1 MLIKENEIIL
11 HHNFRKQ
18 WLHFISPI
26 EIFTTNKISEVE
38 NILAEV
44 ESVVEKREV
53 WAAGFLSYEASEA
66 FDKAIKSKP
75 GGNFPL
81 TWFGIYN
88 SPAIIE
94 EIEKPVNP
102 INELLLRKNI
112 TDEDYEKAFNRI
124 KFYIEQGDTYQINF
138 TYRLLEEYFT
148 DPWEIFKHLIAQQGN
163 HYSAFVNLKD
173 YSICSAS
180 PELFFYLDDNVIE
193 SHPMKGTIERGLM
206 YSDDLAK
213 SQELYNSQKDRAENL
228 MIVDMVRN
236 DIGRIADIS
245 TVQVEK
251 LFNIEKYPTLWQMT
265 SKVKAVTRSSL
276 SRIFR
281 AMFPAASITGA
292 PKINAMKIID
302 ELEATPRNIYT
313 GTIGF
318 ISPSKQA
325 QFNVAIRT
333 LLFNRTNNK
342 IEYGVG
348 GGIVWDSILEKEIKE
363 CNTKANILKPL
374 MPEFQLLE
382 TLLWQPDSGFHLL
395 DLHLE
400 RMEKSSLYFNFTFN
414 RNLIRNELNNF
425 SGRLQN
431 EHQKIRVLLSANG
444 KLKIESNPITY
455 ADTNEVRLV
464 GLAKSFVSSADIFL
478 YHKTTNRNVYR
489 NALNE
494 SPGLN
499 DVLLYNERDEIT
511 ESTIA
516 NVVFEKDGKL
526 FTPPVKCGLLA
537 GTYRQHLLE
546 QGLIEEKIIY
556 RNQLNEFDNIYLI
569 NSIRR
574 RYKVKIITDNHSH
587 GN

>member
-11 HHNFRKQ
+11 HHNFLKQ
-18 WLHFISPI
+18 WLHFTSPK

-38 NILAEV
+38 NILTEV
-44 ESVVEKREV
+44 ESIVEKEKV

-81 TWFGIYN
+81 IWFGIYN
-88 SPAIIE
+88 SPAVIE
-94 EIEKPVNP
+94 EIEKPLL
-102 INELLLRKNI
+102 ITNELLLRKNI
-112 TDEDYEKAFNRI
+112 TDEDYEKAFNKI

-138 TYRLLEEYFT
+138 TYRLLEEYFI
-148 DPWEIFKHLIAQQGN
+148 DPWEIFKHLVAQQGN

-173 YSICSAS
+173 YSVCSAS
-180 PELFFYLDDNVIE
+180 PELFFYLDNNSIE
-193 SHPMKGTIERGLM
+193 SHPMKGTIERGLT
-206 YSDDLAK
+206 YPDDVAK
-213 SQELYNSQKDRAENL
+213 SNELFNSQKDRAENL

-236 DIGRIADIS
+236 DLGRIAEIS

-302 ELEATPRNIYT
+302 ELETTPRKIYT
-313 GTIGF
+313 GSIGF
-318 ISPSKQA
+318 IAPSKQS

-333 LLFNRTNNK
+333 LLFDKMNNK

-374 MPEFQLLE
+374 IPEFQLLE
-382 TLLWQPDSGFHLL
+382 TLLWQPDSSFHLL

-400 RMEKSSLYFNFTFN
+400 RMEKSALYFDFTFD
-414 RNLIRNELNNF
+414 RNLVLEELINF
-425 SGRLQN
+425 SGGLN
-431 EHQKIRVLLSANG
+431 NKSYKIRLLLSADG
-444 KLKIESNPITY
+444 KIKIESSILTNTN
-455 ADTNEVRLV
+455 TNEVQLI
-464 GLAKSFVSSADIFL
+464 GLAKSFVSSDNVFL

-489 NALNE
+489 NAFSE
-494 SPGLN
+494 SSGLN

-516 NVVFEKDGKL
+516 NVGFEKDGKL

-537 GTYRQHLLE
+537 GTYRQQLLE
-546 QGLIEEKIIY
+546 QGIIEEKIIY

-569 NSIRR
+569 NSVRG
-574 RYKVKIITDNHSH
+574 RYKVRIITGNHSH
-587 GN
+587 